1 MGRTKQLLPLG
12 DRPVIAHAAG
22 SISEAG
28 IRDIVVVTGRGQ
40 DAVRACLTQLPVK
53 FASNDDPA
61 SDMAESIRIGLR
73 EIDAASSGVL
83 VCLADHPLVSPETIG
98 IIIHVHEADPARI
111 IIPVHKGKRGHP
123 SLFPSALLQEMFIT
137 AGSLRDVITRHPDKI
152 VLLDV
157 PDEGVVLDMDTEE
170 DYQRLTSRY
179 RA

>member
-22 SISEAG
+22 SIAAAG

-40 DAVRACLTQLPVK
+40 DAVRACLTHLPVR
-53 FASNDDPA
+53 FAFNDDPE

-73 EIDAASSGVL
+73 EMAAASGGVL
-83 VCLADHPLVSPETIG
+83 VCLADHPLVSPGTIG
-98 IIIHVHEADPARI
+98 IIIHAHESDPDRI

-123 SLFPSALLQEMFIT
+123 SLFPAVLMQEMFVAT
-137 AGSLRDVITRHPDKI
+137 GPLRDVITRQSDQ
-152 VLLDV
+152 LLFLDV

-170 DYQRLTSRY
+170 DYRRVASRY
-179 RA
+179 GA